1 MPFCAVI
8 EIKAILQ
15 IPEFPFAMSQYDTVK
30 HEDLAVKMEELDLD
44 QTNLTS
50 CWSDDNER
58 LHIYSNMLDVKL
70 P

>member
-1 MPFCAVI
+1 MLFCAVI

-50 CWSDDNER
+50 CWNASSHFGASKYI
-58 LHIYSNMLDVKL
+58 LHSFF
-70 P
+70 